1 MKKAKTI
8 VISLLFSI
16 TLVAGLYFI
25 TKHSPKTNWIISG
38 GESNGN
44 YDAVASSLG
53 EILERKNRWQV
64 ETINSSGS
72 LQNLKLLSKKQVDL
86 TLVQNDVVGD
96 EEIHSIAT
104 LYEEALH
111 VIVRDDISSLAE
123 LAGSSIS
130 IGPEGGGTGVLVLTT
145 LKKLGL
151 EAKDATWRRE
161 SLKSGLQALSEEE
174 SDAVCIVTG
183 VGNATIEKFLK
194 TGGYKILSLGT
205 DITRTINYVYPFVHP
220 TLIPAGAYPYAPG
233 RGLPAKN
240 IPTIGTKVILACRSD
255 LADEDAYELT
265 RFLNENKA
273 SLVRTN
279 PLFAQMDS
287 PKGLDYLQFPTHE
300 GARLYYDKDKPHFF
314 QEWSE
319 PIALILTVIGVA
331 WGSTLA
337 LKEVYQIRR
346 RDRLDDF
353 FQKLE
358 IIIEELLA
366 ATDKKRTQEI
376 ASELHEI
383 RKQTTHK
390 LVADQLTADNSFV
403 IFQRQLHT
411 AQQLVN
417 ERLRRLR

>member
-1 MKKAKTI
+1 MKGIKITA
-8 VISLLFSI
+8 ISLLFAI
-16 TLVAGLYFI
+16 TVVAGMYFL
-25 TKHSPKTNWIISG
+25 TEHKPKENWTISG
-38 GESNGN
+38 GEADGN
-44 YDAVASSLG
+44 YDAVGAALG
-53 EILERKNRWQV
+53 DILNKKNGWQV
-64 ETINSSGS
+64 EIINSSGS
-72 LQNLKLLSKKQVDL
+72 LQNLELLSKKQADL
-86 TLVQNDVVGD
+86 ALVQNDVVGD
-96 EEIHSIAT
+96 EDIHSIAT

-123 LAGSSIS
+123 LAGRSIS
-130 IGPEGGGTGVLVLTT
+130 IGPKGGGTGVLVLTT

-161 SLKSGLQALSEEE
+161 SLKSGLQALREKKT
-174 SDAVCIVTG
+174 DAVCIVTG

-194 TGGYKILSLGT
+194 IGGFKILTLGT

-220 TLIPAGAYPYAPG
+220 TVIPAGAYPYAPG
-233 RGLPAKN
+233 RGLPENN

-255 LADEDAYELT
+255 LTDEDAYQLT

-287 PKGLDYLQFPTHE
+287 PQGLDYLQFPTHE
-300 GARLYYDKDKPHFF
+300 GSRLYYEKDKPHFF

-319 PIALILTVIGVA
+319 PIALILTVLGVA
-331 WGSTLA
+331 WASALA
-337 LKEVYQIRR
+337 IREIYQIRR

-358 IIIEELLA
+358 FIIAELLSGP
-366 ATDKKRTQEI
+366 DKNRTVEI

-390 LVADQLTADNSFV
+390 LVSDQLSADNSFV